1 MLEPH
6 LRFCAL
12 GAAANRV
19 ALDLCPLG
27 VPAVFLDAAAHPD
40 LVARYL
46 DANRRAFPP
55 PLELPGWV
63 LVDCY
68 LMPGAIG
75 LLLDGDEIVAAYVA
89 APTVVPGTVVGVS
102 LFCHRPGHGLGLRVK
117 QLTLAMLRAEV
128 QRGITQWSSPSLRT
142 HTRVG
147 PMRVEGPAPA
157 AHGAAGT
164 FVYRI
169 ELGAPPPEGET
180 RRIARQ
186 DAAEAG
192 IQWILDADPDTL
204 LVM

>member
-1 MLEPH
+1 MLESH

-12 GAAANRV
+12 GAAANR
-19 ALDLCPLG
+19 ASLDLCPLG
-27 VPAVFLDAAAHPD
+27 VPATFLDAAAHPE

-63 LVDCY
+63 LVDCF

-75 LLLDGDEIVAAYVA
+75 LLLDGDEIAAAYVA
-89 APTVVPGTVVGVS
+89 TPTVQAGTVVGVS
-102 LFCHRPGHGLGLRVK
+102 LFSHRPGLGLGLRVK
-117 QLTLAMLRAEV
+117 RLTLAMFRAEV

-147 PMRVEGPAPA
+147 PMRVEGPAPS

-164 FVYRI
+164 FLYRI
-169 ELGAPPPEGET
+169 VLGGPPPAGET
-180 RRIARQ
+180 RRIARE

-192 IQWILDADPDTL
+192 IQWILDADRDTIL
-204 LVM
+204 AV

>member
-1 MLEPH
+1 MLDAH

-12 GAAANRV
+12 GSAANR
-19 ALDLCPLG
+19 ASLNLCPLG
-27 VPAVFLDAAAHPD
+27 VPGTFLDAAEHPE

-63 LVDCY
+63 LVDLF

-75 LLLDGDEIVAAYVA
+75 LLLDGDDVVAAYVA
-89 APTVVPGTVVGVS
+89 APTVQAGVVVGVS
-102 LFCHRPGHGLGLRVK
+102 LFSHRPGLGLGLLVK
-117 QLTLAMLRAEV
+117 RLTLAMLRAEV

-147 PMRVEGPAPA
+147 PMRVEGAAPA
-157 AHGAAGT
+157 IHGAQDT

-169 ELGAPPPEGET
+169 SLGGPAPEGSPREVS
-180 RRIARQ
+180 RR
-186 DAAEAG
+186 DAAQHG
-192 IQWILDADPDTL
+192 ITWIVDANRETL
-204 LVM
+204 WVL

>member
-1 MLEPH
+1 MIEPH

-12 GAAANRV
+12 GAAANR
-19 ALDLCPLG
+19 ASLDLFPLG
-27 VPAVFLDAAAHPD
+27 VPATFLDAAEHPE

-55 PLELPGWV
+55 PLELAGWV
-63 LVDCY
+63 LVDLF

-89 APTVVPGTVVGVS
+89 APTVQPGTVVGVS
-102 LFCHRPGHGLGLRVK
+102 LFSHQPGLGLGLRVK
-117 QLTLAMLRAEV
+117 RLTLAMLRAEV

-157 AHGAAGT
+157 VHGAAGT

-169 ELGAPPPEGET
+169 ELGAAPPAGEA

-186 DAAEAG
+186 DAAQAG
-192 IQWILDADPDTL
+192 IRWILDADRDTVL
-204 LVM
+204 GM